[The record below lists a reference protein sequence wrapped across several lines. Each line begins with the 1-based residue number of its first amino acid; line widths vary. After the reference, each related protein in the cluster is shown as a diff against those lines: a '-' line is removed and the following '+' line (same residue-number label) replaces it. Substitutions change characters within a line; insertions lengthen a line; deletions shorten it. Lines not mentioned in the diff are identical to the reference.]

1 MKKEKS
7 KKKAKQASIRSEI
20 IEVEI
25 KYILAR
31 GRCFRKKNIKNRKR
45 WEKQGIKYLFR
56 FFIPLKKL

>member
-45 WEKQGIKYLFR
+45 
-56 FFIPLKKL
+56 